1 MRKKAD
7 SNRNRRALRAKIGS
21 RCKTAAAFL
30 LALVMLCITACG
42 NQGVQEEGQSGT
54 AGDAGNVSANG
65 ADSAQSTSVTRS
77 GDEIVLTDSVVDIK
91 FSDRDKDASYTENT
105 ATKITLNQTSA
116 EVAGNGA
123 KADGSTVAIT
133 AEGTYLVSGT
143 LTDGQI
149 VVDVQDSEKVQLVL
163 QNASVHCETSAAVYV
178 KNADK
183 VFVTLAEGS
192 VNTLSGGISYT
203 DTDDNTVDGVIF
215 SKDDLTLNGSGKLTV
230 NAQYKHGI
238 VSKNDIRITG
248 GVYEIKA
255 QSACLS
261 AKDAIKISGGTFTLN
276 SANKGIK
283 AENDEDSKQGNIYI
297 SGGTFDLVT
306 EDDALHA
313 AGSIVI
319 DGGSF
324 TISAGD
330 DAVHSEYDTMVNG
343 GDITITKSYEG
354 LEGLRVTVSGGK
366 ISLNA
371 SDDGVNAAGGNDGSG
386 MQGDTG
392 SFGRMQG
399 GRDGGS
405 MANNTDAYIKI
416 TGGEIYVNASGDGLD
431 SNGSL
436 YVSGG
441 TVYVDGPVSSG
452 DGALDKNGTAEITG
466 GTVIAVGA
474 AGMAETFDSDSSTQ
488 CSMCVNISGQA
499 GDTLTLKDAQGNV
512 LITFTPAK
520 QYANVVIST
529 AAIKQGETY
538 TLSSGSNET
547 SVTQENLS
555 TNTGGAGGFG
565 GFGGFA
571 PGGQDGKGDK
581 GGMFNGDMNPENR
594 NPEDF
599 DPQEFRKDKL
609 APENFNDGNE
619 GNRMMPPE
627 NMTQ

>member
-1 MRKKAD
+1 MIKKANR
-7 SNRNRRALRAKIGS
+7 NRNRRKPRTKRGS
-21 RCKTAAAFL
+21 CCKTAAAFL
-30 LALVMLCITACG
+30 LAATMLCVTACG
-42 NQGVQEEGQSGT
+42 KQGTQGEESQKQTQGSLE
-54 AGDAGNVSANG
+54 NVSVSGVN
-65 ADSAQSTSVTRS
+65 SVQNEQSTSVTRS

-91 FSDRDKDASYTENT
+91 FSDRDKDAGYTENT
-105 ATKITLNQTSA
+105 ATKITLKQTSA
-116 EVAGNGA
+116 EVSGNGA
-123 KADGSTVAIT
+123 KADGSTVTIT

-192 VNTLSGGISYT
+192 VNTLSGGASYT

-230 NAQYKHGI
+230 DAKYKHGI

-248 GVYEIKA
+248 GIYEIKA
-255 QSACLS
+255 QSVCLS
-261 AKDAIKISGGTFTLN
+261 AKDAVKICGGTFTLN

-297 SGGTFDLVT
+297 SGGAFDIVT
-306 EDDALHA
+306 EDDAIHA

-330 DAVHSEYDTMVNG
+330 DAVHSEYDTMING
-343 GDITITKSYEG
+343 GDITITESYEG
-354 LEGLRVTVSGGK
+354 LEGLRVTISGGK
-366 ISLNA
+366 ISLVA
-371 SDDGVNAAGGNDGSG
+371 SDDGINAAGGNDSSG

-399 GRDGGS
+399 GKGGGS

-431 SNGSL
+431 SNGNL

-441 TVYVDGPVSSG
+441 AVYVDGPVNSG
-452 DGALDKNGTAEITG
+452 NGALDKNGTAEITG
-466 GTVIAVGA
+466 GTVVAAGA
-474 AGMAETFDSDSSTQ
+474 AGMAETFDSDASTQ
-488 CSMCVNISGQA
+488 CSMCVNLSGQA

-512 LITFTPAK
+512 IITYTPAK

-529 AAIKQGETY
+529 AAIKQGQTY
-538 TLSSGSNET
+538 TLYSGSNET
-547 SVTQENLS
+547 SVTQESLS
-555 TNTGGAGGFG
+555 TNIGGAGGFG
-565 GFGGFA
+565 GFA
-571 PGGQDGKGDK
+571 PAGQDGKG
-581 GGMFNGDMNPENR
+581 GRFNGGMNPENR

-609 APENFNDGNE
+609 APENFSDGNE
-619 GNRMMPPE
+619 GNKMMPPE
-627 NMTQ
+627 NMTYGG